1 MGISRSLSSQHSVY
15 FSRTCECFFLE
26 AEMAEWQCVEPS
38 MLEEK
43 PPWLPMTD
51 KTLVVLQAPA
61 EDTVIFPHVD
71 VCLAIAWLAADKSII
86 AGHVPAQWD
95 STSLPDE
102 AGCAKRVIAEMEK
115 LRKGAIDCVVTL
127 GDRDWK
133 RTVDSMTEGLK
144 PKQFLKIWKNIP
156 GGADLRL
163 DGPNKKISVH
173 ATRTRQQV
181 KEWTYDG
188 VPNKDE
194 PVTYT
199 TPVLFQLAENL
210 KNDFKDTPF
219 KGMEETRFHSLCAQK
234 DRQEITENFKWLFQ
248 KHGRCTEFWA
258 PLHSTLE
265 GDLIFKLADGEKCSF
280 HVVVAES
287 LKVKGRYQIK
297 EMTLKPGS
305 QFYAEQHGRSM
316 EFARR

>member
-1 MGISRSLSSQHSVY
+1 
-15 FSRTCECFFLE
+15 
-26 AEMAEWQCVEPS
+26 
-38 MLEEK
+38 MLQEK

-71 VCLAIAWLAADKSII
+71 VCLAIAWLAADKSVI

-95 STSLPDE
+95 RTSFPDE

-115 LRKGAIDCVVTL
+115 LRKGAAIDCVITL
-127 GDRDWK
+127 GDDEWK
-133 RTVDSMTEGLK
+133 RVVDSMTESLK
-144 PKQFLKIWKNIP
+144 PKQYLKIWKDIA

-163 DGPNKKISVH
+163 DGPDKKITVH

-181 KEWTYDG
+181 KEWTYAG

-194 PVTYT
+194 QVNYT

-248 KHGRCTEFWA
+248 KHGRCTDFSA
-258 PLHSTLE
+258 PLHSQPQ
-265 GDLIFKLADGEKCSF
+265 GDLIFKFADGEKCSF

-287 LKVKGRYQIK
+287 LQVKNRYQIK
-297 EMTLKPGS
+297 ELTLKPGS